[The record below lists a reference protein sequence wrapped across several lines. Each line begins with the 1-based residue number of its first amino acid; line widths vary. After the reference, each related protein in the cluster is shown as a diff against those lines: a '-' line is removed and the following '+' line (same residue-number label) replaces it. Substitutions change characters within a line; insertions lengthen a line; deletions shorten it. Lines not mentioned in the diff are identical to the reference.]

1 MHQAEELYRE
11 GKLTEA
17 IGSLQSFLRDHPS
30 DKRARNFLFEL
41 LCFAGEYERAR
52 KQLAV
57 LADESQGSRL
67 GIAFYLA
74 ALNGE
79 VERQAYYEEPA
90 VDQAKSP
97 APSPESQP
105 VTGSCNGKPFRGIR
119 DMDPR
124 LGESLEFLAA
134 GKYHRLAYRYLKRLE
149 ISAPARVRDLFWLPA
164 TMETSA
170 ELGGMEYPQ
179 VLIPALYPHTYLID
193 DDQTRLGRATEWA
206 ADETGREVPCGQR
219 MLVIGGEEVPVI
231 SIRSLEFDTSAVESQ
246 EAAGNA

>member
-1 MHQAEELYRE
+1 MQQAEELYRE

-57 LADESQGSRL
+57 LADESQGSRF

-74 ALNGE
+74 ALSGE

-90 VDQAKSP
+90 ADGQASP
-97 APSPESQP
+97 ASPPSS
-105 VTGSCNGKPFRGIR
+105 TSNSIAGSWNGKPFHGIR
-119 DMDPR
+119 DMDAR

-134 GKYHRLAYRYLKRLE
+134 GKYHRLPFRYLKRLQIE
-149 ISAPARVRDLFWLPA
+149 PPVKVRDLFWLPA
-164 TMETSA
+164 TIETTA
-170 ELGGMEYPQ
+170 DLGAMEYPSI
-179 VLIPALYPHTYLID
+179 LIPVLYPHTYLLD

-206 ADETGREVPCGQR
+206 AGEDGREMPCGQR
-219 MLVIGGEEVPVI
+219 ILLFGEEEAPLL
-231 SIRSLEFDTSAVESQ
+231 SIRTIEFDAQDPSGDA
-246 EAAGNA
+246 